1 MKVSILTVFPPKLK
15 PLAPPVL
22 QIPVLC
28 SLRLEPWCHSSLR
41 EGEENLCPDWSMF
54 SAAVLIFREGNQS
67 QRHSVLLLD
76 VQRILCSQG
85 NHLR

>member
-1 MKVSILTVFPPKLK
+1 MKVK
-15 PLAPPVL
+15 PLAPPALRVA
-22 QIPVLC
+22 VLC
-28 SLRLEPWCHSSLR
+28 SLRLEPWRHSSLR
-41 EGEENLCPDWSMF
+41 EGEENLRSDWSTF

-76 VQRILCSQG
+76 VQRILRSQG